1 LGIFP
6 LPTSYLALP
15 AASGADEAMDTLMRG
30 YVPDALPPEW
40 RFYGLALAGD
50 RDGALAALATDG
62 SPLGCY
68 NRFVLSGSPAD
79 YAARAD
85 VPPGDLALLF
95 EVVAYTLGYCE
106 APPEP
111 GASDGELRALIMMA
125 WGSAAME
132 RGDIRAA
139 EADIGVALDL
149 ARPVSSLLAAQLALT
164 MAETRAERL
173 GPDPIAI
180 QYLREAM
187 ELLKGSGLSE
197 LYAQV
202 ALSLGMRYQEI
213 SRSQRG
219 PLLEA
224 AKCYQEALR
233 TFNRVEHPEL
243 YALAQNN
250 LALAYLAMPLTEA
263 SDQLRMGIAVQALRE
278 ALTVYT
284 REQYPAQWASARL
297 NQANALQYMP
307 SGNTEGHLAEAVEI
321 YEELLG
327 ARDPQADPLGYARIL
342 ANQGN
347 ALAHLGIFDHAVP
360 KLEQARQLFASSGDA
375 EAAAALMDILTE
387 IGTTQEING
396 STSAPTV

>member
-1 LGIFP
+1 
-6 LPTSYLALP
+6 
-15 AASGADEAMDTLMRG
+15 M
-30 YVPDALPPEW
+30 
-40 RFYGLALAGD
+40 
-50 RDGALAALATDG
+50 
-62 SPLGCY
+62 
-68 NRFVLSGSPAD
+68 
-79 YAARAD
+79 
-85 VPPGDLALLF
+85 
-95 EVVAYTLGYCE
+95 
-106 APPEP
+106 
-111 GASDGELRALIMMA
+111 
-125 WGSAAME
+125 
-132 RGDIRAA
+132 
-139 EADIGVALDL
+139 
-149 ARPVSSLLAAQLALT
+149 
-164 MAETRAERL
+164 
-173 GPDPIAI
+173 AI

-187 ELLKGSGLSE
+187 GLLKGSGLGE

-213 SRSQRG
+213 ARDQRG

-224 AKCYQEALR
+224 ARCYQEALR
-233 TFNRVEHPEL
+233 IFNRVEYPEL

-297 NQANALQYMP
+297 NQANALQYLP

-347 ALAHLGIFDHAVP
+347 ALAHLGIFDHALP
-360 KLEQARQLFASSGDA
+360 KLGHARQLFTGGGDP
-375 EAAAALMDILTE
+375 ESAAMLGEIIAE
-387 IGTTQEING
+387 IGRTREINDNCG
-396 STSAPTV
+396 AADRRAGAAGRAGRRGGGGGPRP